1 MNNLEKI
8 GALIGAAAFVFT
20 LGVGWNSLNNR
31 IDRVD
36 EKMSRIEKSVGSTYC
51 NSILGRQIEA
61 IEKGSAKAREA
72 LEGLSAQ
79 YNCVERATVLR
90 ADVDVLESGAENASF
105 ASDIKSV
112 DVILN
117 EEN

>member
-1 MNNLEKI
+1 MNALEKSGAVI
-8 GALIGAAAFVFT
+8 GAVVFVFT

-61 IEKGSAKAREA
+61 IEKGNGKARDALEA
-72 LEGLSAQ
+72 LSDQ
-79 YNCVERATVLR
+79 YNCVERAEAVAY
-90 ADVDVLESGAENASF
+90 ADALSEGDQNVSF
-105 ASDIKSV
+105 SSELNSV
-112 DVILN
+112 DAILN
-117 EEN
+117 EAN